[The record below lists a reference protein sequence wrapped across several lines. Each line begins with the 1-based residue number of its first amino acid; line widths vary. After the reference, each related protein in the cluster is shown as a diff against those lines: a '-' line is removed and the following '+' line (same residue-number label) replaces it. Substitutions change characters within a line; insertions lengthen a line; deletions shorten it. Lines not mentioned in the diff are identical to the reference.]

1 MSDITDLFDTYG
13 LRARLLPALV
23 VVLPV
28 AVVVALVFPA
38 VYATASSIGG
48 SLGVAS
54 AFLFLLSHVL
64 RARGRALEVKLYAA
78 WGGIPTTCWLRHR
91 DNRLDE
97 HTKARYHS
105 FLRERIPSLT
115 VPSAMEEASDP
126 ERADA
131 AYASAVKWL
140 LEFTRNADE
149 FPLVFKENVT
159 YGFRRNLLAAKPL
172 ALKVLSVLIVVVGLV
187 AWKRY
192 HADWMATDAEFL
204 LAFVVLAGTIALWTT
219 LIRTEWVRDAAEG
232 YARALLATCDSSKKS

>member
-1 MSDITDLFDTYG
+1 MSDFTDLFDTYG

-28 AVVVALVFPA
+28 AIVIALVFPA
-38 VYATASSIGG
+38 IYATASTIGG

-54 AFLFLLSHVL
+54 AFLFLFSHVV

-78 WGGIPTTCWLRHR
+78 WGGLPTTCWLRHR
-91 DNRLDE
+91 DMRLDE
-97 HTKARYHS
+97 HTKARYHN
-105 FLRERIPSLT
+105 FLREHVPALTIPSA
-115 VPSAMEEASDP
+115 PEEASDP

-140 LEFTRNADE
+140 LEYTRSADE

-172 ALKVLSVLIVVVGLV
+172 ALKTLTVLVVAVGLV
-187 AWKRY
+187 AWKRH
-192 HADWMATDAEFL
+192 HADWAATDAETL
-204 LAFVVLAGTIALWTT
+204 LAFVVLAGTIFLWTT
-219 LIRTEWVRDAAEG
+219 LIRAEWVQDAAEG
-232 YARALLATCDSSKKS
+232 YARALLATCDGSKK